1 MSTQPQPPTISSN
14 APATTDKKPV
24 PKPPKWMKEEEIGK
38 EKQILLK
45 VEEHESR
52 KETIQRLW
60 KTKIVDTFTIPEKT
74 KFATFWVFLCFLA
87 TSYNFVTATLRAAV
101 YTYVDHPLWTGI
113 WVIPD
118 VIVDAILLFDFILC
132 FFKRLSGTDGIYIYD
147 TKIIAKNYVKSLFFY
162 TDFLSSIPIDYI
174 LLIAD
179 LKWGMWARMIRCI
192 RIVRVN
198 DYFSQFEQQ
207 VEIIS
212 ITGIQILRY
221 MFYFFIATHVLACGW
236 YIIVMT
242 DPVQTV
248 RIWTAKATITED
260 RSLQAAMSRYIRG
273 FNWVLTQMTG
283 YGGTTPVTLSQCI
296 FSQAVNIVGVAL
308 VILVIGAVGNILE
321 DSHAEK
327 AKRKQ
332 KLDSLKQY
340 MSYRKIPEVIRGK
353 IERYYHFVWK
363 ARSGWDETEVLQD
376 LPWYLQSEIYLS
388 MNAELIQKVDLF
400 KVEGANK
407 TFITSMVMALR
418 PQVVLPGT
426 KIVKK
431 GEIGRE
437 MYFILKG
444 YVQVVTEDPEPK
456 VLATLDAGK
465 FFGEIS
471 VIMDQTRMAS
481 VRAGTYCDLY
491 VLTKESLKQIEQ
503 DFPLP
508 VQKIREKAIERLN
521 AAKK

>member
-1 MSTQPQPPTISSN
+1 MNQ
-14 APATTDKKPV
+14 
-24 PKPPKWMKEEEIGK
+24 
-38 EKQILLK
+38 
-45 VEEHESR
+45 
-52 KETIQRLW
+52 
-60 KTKIVDTFTIPEKT
+60 
-74 KFATFWVFLCFLA
+74 
-87 TSYNFVTATLRAAV
+87 
-101 YTYVDHPLWTGI
+101 PLWSGI
-113 WVIPD
+113 WVIFD
-118 VIVDAILLFDFILC
+118 VTADLILLFDFILC
-132 FFKRLSGTDGIYIYD
+132 FFKRISGTDGIYIYD
-147 TKIIAKNYVKSLFFY
+147 YKMISKKYVKTFFFY
-162 TDFLSSIPIDYI
+162 TDLISMIPLDYV
-174 LLIAD
+174 LLIID
-179 LKWGMWARMIRCI
+179 LKLGMWIRMIRCVRAV
-192 RIVRVN
+192 RIN
-198 DYFSQFEQQ
+198 QYFSQFESE
-207 VEIIS
+207 VEIIP
-212 ITGIQILRY
+212 ITAIQILRY
-221 MFYFFIATHVLACGW
+221 VFYFFIATHCLACGW

-248 RIWTAKATITED
+248 QVWTQKSTIIQD
-260 RSLQAAMSRYIRG
+260 KSIPGAMSRYIRG
-273 FNWVLTQMTG
+273 FMWVLTSMTG
-283 YGGTTPVTLSQCI
+283 YGGSSPVTISQCV
-296 FSQAVNIVGVAL
+296 FSQACNIVGVAL
-308 VILVIGAVGNILE
+308 VILVVGAVGNILE
-321 DSHAEK
+321 SSNQEK
-327 AKRKQ
+327 SKRKQ

-340 MSYRKIPEVIRGK
+340 MTYRKIPETIRGK

-363 ARSGWDETEVLQD
+363 ARSGWDETLVLED

-388 MNAELIQKVDLF
+388 MNAELIEKVDLF

-491 VLTKESLKQIEQ
+491 VLTKESLKQIEE

-521 AAKK
+521 ANKK